1 MSFSDLFGSGE
12 HLRNL
17 SHFASIVNL
26 AAVDGEI
33 NKEEE
38 QLLNR
43 FARKLDISEEEY
55 EKVIENPKAFPLS
68 SYNSIERRLER
79 LHDLFR
85 IIFADHEIDNEE
97 TELIKR
103 YAIGLGFSSQASEG
117 IIKRSIQIFTGQINF
132 EDYRY
137 LLEKESDKA

>member
-17 SHFASIVNL
+17 SHFASIVNI
-26 AAVDGEI
+26 AAVDGDI
-33 NKEEE
+33 NEDEE
-38 QLLNR
+38 LLLKR
-43 FARKLDISEEEY
+43 FARKLDISEDEY
-55 EKVIENPKAFPLS
+55 EKVIENPLAFPLA
-68 SYNSIERRLER
+68 SYNSVERRLER

-85 IIFADHEIDNEE
+85 VIFIDHEIDDEE
-97 TELIKR
+97 RELIKR

-117 IIKRSIQIFTGQINF
+117 IINRSIQIFRGQLNF

-137 LLEKESDKA
+137 LLEKEND